1 MDQFI
6 KLKNLLSSKLLSI
19 NNNLKYIEE
28 AKSKINA
35 IELLI
40 KEIIEKNFESID
52 FTSVPLI
59 LNGKYEHEQIQNILN
74 SLVFAKEFAIYAD
87 DAIISQESQM
97 IKNKEELE
105 QMVTSFS
112 NYLQSLKAEIG
123 NQQIYEQERIEYEK
137 LLKLILTNS
146 FDKKILLNSEDYEI
160 FCKIILSIEELD
172 NSEILYLIS
181 ELSVLFIDN
190 EEKIQIQ
197 SNKVEDGPTEYQ
209 QEETISIE
217 EQLANEKNKKI
228 IADMISKITSAIN
241 DIEKFITNFSKYL
254 GMYTKMSNKEK
265 NLFSSICQLIE
276 EKCNEEVLQSYL
288 LTFNE
293 EITLNDIKVISK
305 LLNLLKI
312 KTELEEYIKLI
323 EIIDDDL
330 LQEEFNFILKKIAD
344 IDVVKKNIENQASE
358 SNEIEKI
365 DQESDFSEDFE
376 LSDSKNLLIFLQSDK
391 GSYLDQDVDE
401 INKNKNSSLKHIVA
415 GLNKFYTRSLIDI
428 KQSADSPK
436 TIKPTDNIADYS
448 EELKPYRIRHSDV
461 RIAYVQI
468 PLTKNNKE
476 MLKKIYNIKEDF
488 NIILVIGIALKNA
501 KLKIYDDIN
510 RRIAKEIAKIRKIR
524 DIFAHDLDEN
534 TLKIAIKMISDS
546 FNNFVE
552 TKDSVKTRGGKNNE

>member
-105 QMVTSFS
+105 QMVISFS

-330 LQEEFNFILKKIAD
+330 LQEEFNFILNKIAD

>member
-105 QMVTSFS
+105 QMVISFS

-330 LQEEFNFILKKIAD
+330 LQEEFNFILNKIAD

-436 TIKPTDNIADYS
+436 TIKSTDNIADYS

>member
-97 IKNKEELE
+97 MKNKEELE
-105 QMVTSFS
+105 QMVISFS

-330 LQEEFNFILKKIAD
+330 LQEEFNFILNKIAD

>member
-97 IKNKEELE
+97 MKNKEELE
-105 QMVTSFS
+105 QMVISFS

-330 LQEEFNFILKKIAD
+330 LQEEFNFILNKIAD

-391 GSYLDQDVDE
+391 GSYLDQDVNE

>member
-105 QMVTSFS
+105 QMVISFS
-112 NYLQSLKAEIG
+112 NYLQSLKAEIE

-330 LQEEFNFILKKIAD
+330 LQEEFNFILNKIAD

-358 SNEIEKI
+358 SNDIEKI

-391 GSYLDQDVDE
+391 GNYLDQDVDE

>member
-105 QMVTSFS
+105 QMVISFS

-228 IADMISKITSAIN
+228 IADMISKITSAMN

-276 EKCNEEVLQSYL
+276 EECNEEVLQSYL

-330 LQEEFNFILKKIAD
+330 LQEEFNFILNKIAD

-358 SNEIEKI
+358 SNEIERI

-391 GSYLDQDVDE
+391 GSYLDQDVNE

-448 EELKPYRIRHSDV
+448 EELKPYCIRHSDV

-510 RRIAKEIAKIRKIR
+510 KRIAKEIAKIRKIR